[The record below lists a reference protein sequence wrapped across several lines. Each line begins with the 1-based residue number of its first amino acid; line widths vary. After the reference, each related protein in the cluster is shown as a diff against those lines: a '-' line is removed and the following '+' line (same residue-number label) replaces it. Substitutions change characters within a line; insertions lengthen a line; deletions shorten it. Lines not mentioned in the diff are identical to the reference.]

1 MELRS
6 LHLLLF
12 SLSLISHVC
21 SGQTQEKL
29 KPVLSVAPDGPL
41 TFLGG
46 SVILTCVL
54 LELNVTFRW
63 FCDAAEVHRSQ
74 HNQFII
80 ADVQKSH
87 SCSYRCYGSFEHWP
101 RFSFWSNAVNLTV
114 IQRPKA
120 LVSVTAAGNTVTL
133 TCDIQPSGNTNWTFI
148 WFKDAS
154 VVPVHTEREITVTP
168 DASHTGN
175 YSCRGE
181 TRPDP
186 LRSDMSDAVTLTTGL
201 SGSEASL
208 SVLKLLSFLLA
219 VCPYLLASVM
229 LALRCCR
236 SHARPDGEND
246 PVCCYREDG
255 QST

>member
-114 IQRPKA
+114 IH
-120 LVSVTAAGNTVTL
+120 
-133 TCDIQPSGNTNWTFI
+133 
-148 WFKDAS
+148 AS